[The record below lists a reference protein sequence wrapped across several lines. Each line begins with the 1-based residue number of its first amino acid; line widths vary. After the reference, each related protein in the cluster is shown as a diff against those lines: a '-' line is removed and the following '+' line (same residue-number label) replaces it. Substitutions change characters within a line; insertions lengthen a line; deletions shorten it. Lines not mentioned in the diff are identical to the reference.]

1 MDDPE
6 DQENAKNICK
16 HYLKGECRFRHNCKF
31 LHPGDHA
38 KTEAEPR
45 ELEDQEP
52 PVPQPVQR
60 KGWPK
65 REKTE
70 WAHIFLVPPA
80 CLADELE
87 LVPRLIGHK
96 GEHKTH
102 LGGNKCQGSD
112 KGQGLWAFRSRWQK
126 RSSSAPH
133 DGNQCDQ
140 RSQRR
145 TMGTEA
151 GESC

>member
-52 PVPQPVQR
+52 AVPQPVQR
-60 KGWPK
+60 KGWPR

-70 WAHIFLVPPA
+70 WAHILLVPPA
-80 CLADELE
+80 CIADELE
-87 LVPRLIGHK
+87 LVPRLIGH
-96 GEHKTH
+96 
-102 LGGNKCQGSD
+102 
-112 KGQGLWAFRSRWQK
+112 
-126 RSSSAPH
+126 
-133 DGNQCDQ
+133 
-140 RSQRR
+140 
-145 TMGTEA
+145 A
-151 GESC
+151 GENTTNIWLLTNAKVRIRGRGSGHLEVDHKKEAPVNLMMAISVTKGW